1 MFTPEFVSEERG
13 EYTLVANHS
22 LENAEAIELSIAYN
36 RARIE
41 FGVSQ
46 LPAHLQRCRLIYDI
60 RGQVVSE
67 SVISQIRE
75 ALSHACAL
83 EFKS

>member
-13 EYTLVANHS
+13 EYVLVANHS

-36 RARIE
+36 RGRIAY
-41 FGVSQ
+41 GASQ
-46 LPAHLQRCRLIYDI
+46 LPAHIQTCRLVYDI
-60 RGQVVSE
+60 RGQVVSD
-67 SVISQIRE
+67 SVINQIRQ
-75 ALSHACAL
+75 ALGHDCTL